1 MDNSWIHDPRLKGME
16 PKKLELLNQFAERLQ
31 AAGGE
36 NRMEALLSIHQEAR
50 QAGVR
55 FNDSETSLLI
65 SILTAGLPPGEQK
78 KLRFLQLLA
87 RRL

>member
-16 PKKLELLNQFAERLQ
+16 PKKLELLNRFAERLGT
-31 AAGGE
+31 ANGE
-36 NRMEALLSIHQEAR
+36 NRMETLLSIHQEAM

-55 FNDSETSLLI
+55 FSSSETSLLI
-65 SILTAGLPPGEQK
+65 SILTADLPPDEQK
-78 KLRFLQLLA
+78 KIRFLQLLA